1 MRLGLGLG
9 LSRGAGANSPL
20 NLSAPAVS
28 GTLTTG
34 STLTSTTGTWSGAPT
49 GYTYQWK
56 RDGANISGQT
66 ASAYTYA
73 ASTDDGR
80 YISCAV
86 TATNIFGS
94 NSATSNVLIT
104 SESAVFYTTSFVGA
118 DNTAIVGYESWAGVG
133 FNAATKAYIIGNDF
147 NATVTLS
154 GMQYTRVASTS
165 DHEIEATTSYVA
177 TGANAT
183 NTRRELYARYT
194 DANNYLQLYWQNSGW
209 GLVRRVAG
217 VNTTIQTL
225 VTPNLVSGDVIKLRV
240 SGNYAK
246 VYRNGSETAESAA
259 ANSGLGYDVSAVPSI
274 AKIALGAGDVSGLSL
289 PYPVFTAATINNILA
304 DQIAISTIATENI
317 GGVPGVQRV
326 RLTGSVVGSV
336 TQLQALVL
344 SSTGQ
349 VLLDWA
355 DVSGLSGSS
364 FDSVTGTL
372 PQSAE
377 GQTVTVWLRDKTNK
391 DTATSSTV
399 TVAVQAQVVPLTV
412 GMNTVRIGTEGE
424 VSGDLMRMAILYVK
438 KNGAFRNVFA
448 PNATVDPASVSY
460 VDATDVGMDSNYFPT
475 IFPSGGSYI
484 GTDYPFYYFSGTT
497 DGLAA
502 ALHGVYDV
510 EFTPG
515 MRWTLTSANG
525 AMVRSNYNEAAGTAT
540 ITCNGNTGAA
550 TEIKFDGY
558 DNGGGYVARTLPSA
572 GNGYFRV
579 VKQGQAAGK
588 VFQPIVATSLG
599 ELSSANGFTRFM
611 GANNINK
618 EALANVTYGTKT
630 APRPATAVGLVSQGE
645 SMSIIDM
652 IEICTDTGTNPWV
665 CIHDTADATYVADV
679 ATQLDSLMPTGM
691 VAAIEYSN
699 EMWNFGPAFGQS
711 TSLQTRA
718 AAAGVTNIVQY
729 SREYKTKILDVF
741 EAVFGVNSPRLHPV
755 FCWQAVIT
763 ESQLT
768 SMLDEGSIYQKIKGF
783 GIAPYVGGGIGTGA
797 DQGNYNTVSIF
808 SKANRDLILT
818 DVAAFKT
825 AFFAATTV
833 MSGLSQGVWLNFV
846 NMLAAYCVS
855 KGLSKTAIRPAAYEY
870 MWQHIIESNTPT
882 AASQDVLTKQALAE
896 ILRDSRA
903 GDQQDAQNDWL
914 KLTGGDVVGFSHLAD
929 PGTSIPASGSWGYY
943 NNISDT
949 TSEPGVSTVTWVA
962 ANT

>member
-9 LSRGAGANSPL
+9 LSRGAGANGPL
-20 NLSAPAVS
+20 NLVSPVVS

-34 STLTSTTGTWSGAPT
+34 STLTATSGSWSGSPT
-49 GYTYQWK
+49 GYAYQWK

-66 ASAYTYA
+66 ASTYTYA

-80 YISCAV
+80 YISCTV

-94 NSATSNVLIT
+94 NSATSNVLIA

-147 NATVTLS
+147 NATSSLN
-154 GMQYTRVASTS
+154 GLQYTRAASTS
-165 DHEIEATTSYVA
+165 DHEVEAATTYVA
-177 TGANAT
+177 TGANST
-183 NTRRELYARYT
+183 NTLRRLFARFT
-194 DANNYLQLYWQNSGW
+194 DASNYVLLDWQNSGW
-209 GLVRRVAG
+209 SLVRRVAG
-217 VNTTIQTL
+217 VTTTLQTL

-246 VYRNGSETAESAA
+246 VYRNGVETSQSAA
-259 ANSGLGYDVSAVPSI
+259 ANGGLGYDVSAVP
-274 AKIALGAGDVSGLSL
+274 AVATIALGAGDASGLSY
-289 PYPVFTAATINNILA
+289 PYPVYTAATINNILA
-304 DQIAISTIATENI
+304 DQISISTIATENI

-326 RLTGSVVGSV
+326 RLTGSFVGSV
-336 TQLQALVL
+336 TQLQTLVL

-355 DVSGLSGSS
+355 DVAGLSGSS

-391 DTATSSTV
+391 DTASSSTV
-399 TVAVQAQVVPLTV
+399 AVAVQAQVVSLTV

-484 GTDYPFYYFSGTT
+484 GTDYPFYIIDTVAGLPAAIHGT
-497 DGLAA
+497 
-502 ALHGVYDV
+502 YDV

-515 MRWTLTSANG
+515 MRWTLTSSSG
-525 AMVRSNYNEAAGTAT
+525 AVVRSNYNEAAGTAT
-540 ITCNGNTGAA
+540 LTVNGNTGAT

-558 DNGGGYVARTLPSA
+558 DNGGGYVARTLPTA
-572 GNGYFRV
+572 GNGYFRAI
-579 VKQGQAAGK
+579 KQGQPAGK
-588 VFQPIVATSLG
+588 TFQAAVATSLG
-599 ELSSANGFTRFM
+599 GLSSTGGFTRFM

-618 EALANVTYGTKT
+618 EAIAGVTYGVKT
-630 APRPATAVGLVSQGE
+630 APRPTNAVGIISQGE
-645 SMSIIDM
+645 SMSIADM
-652 IEICTDTGTNPWV
+652 IEICTDTGTNPWI

-679 ATQLDSLMPTGM
+679 ASQLDNLMPTGM

-699 EMWNFGPAFGQS
+699 EMWNFGAAFGQS

-729 SREYKTKILDVF
+729 SREYKTKVLDVF
-741 EAVFGVNSPRLHPV
+741 EAVFGVDSPRLHPV

-763 ESQLT
+763 ESQLI

-797 DQGNYNTVSIF
+797 DQGDYNTVSIF
-808 SKANRDLILT
+808 SKASRDLILT
-818 DVAAFKT
+818 DAAAFKT

-846 NMLAAYCVS
+846 NMLAQYCVS
-855 KGLSKTAIRPAAYEY
+855 KGLARTAIRPAAYEY
-870 MWQHIIESNTPT
+870 MWQHIVENNTPT
-882 AASQDVLTKQALAE
+882 AASQDVLTKQAFAE

-914 KLTGGDVVGFSHLAD
+914 KLTGGDVVGFSHLAN
-929 PGTSIPASGSWGYY
+929 PGSSIPAFGSWGYY

-949 TSEPGVSTVTWVA
+949 TSEPGASTVTWVA